1 MHKRLLII
9 PFLLL
14 AIAAS
19 AQTSLR
25 VDPDSVKF
33 VNTELVIRNN
43 TKDIAGYLYNTGN
56 GKTVFRKLGKGIQ
69 FRVGTA
75 GFPATGDSIYQNSA
89 LSGYFLK
96 VLRNGLLQYRDTAQG
111 VKVDESIGKITFYP
125 VLQNNDVIYIE
136 ALTGIDFSLNG
147 ATANGGT
154 VGTDSLKLNAGTFD
168 NGNKTFTLRWLTN
181 AKSLYIGPRIVG
193 IGSST
198 LAGYGLTA
206 PDRLGDK
213 IQTWLTTNTYGAVWE
228 NLSVAGY
235 SSNDVLPVASGG
247 VLGHNIESA
256 LSSNPDFI
264 FVSLPTNDP
273 SAGLTITQS
282 LANFRKIDSLAMAKG
297 VPVFFETTQPR
308 TSYNNAQQL
317 MLKQLADSIRT
328 IWPKRYVEGFKDVV
342 DPATTAAILPQY
354 NNGDGVHLTSAGN
367 QFIANSLFDRWL
379 EYFQPV
385 KTVKRYVV
393 DSSLDKSTWSTF
405 KIETEPNV
413 VKNNYARFNE
423 GKQYFRVRAELKD
436 GTYTAYSN
444 IATLDQINNPTLP
457 GVNDYTYRLLID
469 LGGDGVTTLNGSN
482 QVDGKPT
489 PSPDNAGKYWNNWF
503 GVGGVAG
510 FADKSALNALKTT
523 TNEATTMSVQII
535 GLPQGT
541 FGSSDTKSINYSGFN
556 VPVGDYPSQAVY
568 DNMFIHS
575 SVNPDGIVMRIK
587 GLAKNNTYYIKLWGA
602 RLDDASTPR
611 TLQAKLSS
619 ETWATAQSVDTKY
632 PTTGTGDYSRAV
644 TFNYISGLDSVDIN
658 LRTGGTSTFSH
669 VSVVDIGVVGPLPLI
684 PQIKLRD
691 TSTTASTIT
700 LTANAIN
707 GASIASFNWSQIS
720 GPNTSTIAATTSA
733 TASISGLTNGTFIY
747 RVTGTDTSGKVL
759 STDATVKVFPDNGGK
774 KTLRVHFSKTPVAT
788 IPGWFNVYGQA
799 AGTHIVAR
807 DSLGTNW
814 TIDNVSDATTYWAP
828 YAGNSSSNTDG
839 STTGNNS
846 GVVPDI
852 VLQGLWYNYSLKY
865 AAGMDNLLIKGLNPA
880 KTYTLKFYASR
891 NTSASAPRYGAWRV
905 NGGAE
910 ILQNASGNTTA
921 ETTVTGVAPDATG
934 VIKLS
939 VHAPSS
945 ASNGSFSYINGLVIQ
960 EN

>member
-1 MHKRLLII
+1 MRNNLLII

-14 AIAAS
+14 SIAAL
-19 AQTSLR
+19 AQTSLK

-33 VNTELVIRNN
+33 INTEFVLRNN
-43 TKDIAGYLYNTGN
+43 TKDIDGYLYNTGN

-69 FRVGTA
+69 FRVGA
-75 GFPATGDSIYQNSA
+75 SGFPVAGDSIYQNAA
-89 LSGYFLK
+89 LSNYFLK

-111 VKVDESIGKITFYP
+111 IKVDESTGKITFYP
-125 VLQNNDVIYIE
+125 ALQANDLIYIE

-147 ATANGGT
+147 AAANAT
-154 VGTDSLKLNAGTFD
+154 TISTDTLKLNAGIFD

-198 LAGYGLTA
+198 LAGYGLSA

-213 IQTWLTTNTYGAVWE
+213 ILAWLTNNTYGAVWE

-235 SSNDVLPVASGG
+235 SSIDVLPVANGG

-273 SAGLTITQS
+273 SAGITVNQS
-282 LANFRKIDSLAMAKG
+282 IANLKKLDSMAIAKG
-297 VPVFFETTQPR
+297 VPVFIETTQPR
-308 TSYNNAQQL
+308 TTYNSSQQL
-317 MLKQLADSIRT
+317 MLRQLADSIRA
-328 IWPKRYVEGFKDVV
+328 IWPNRYIEGFKDVV
-342 DPATTAAILPQY
+342 DPSTTAAILPLY

-379 EYFQPV
+379 DFFQPV

-393 DSSLDKSTWSTF
+393 DSSLDKISWSQF
-405 KIETEPNV
+405 KVETEPNN
-413 VKNNYARFNE
+413 VKNNYARFNDN
-423 GKQYFRVRAELKD
+423 KQYFRVRAELKD
-436 GTYTAYSN
+436 GTYTPYSN
-444 IATLDQINNPTLP
+444 IATLDQVNSPTLP

-469 LGGDGVTTLNGSN
+469 LGGDGVTTQNGSD
-482 QVDGKPT
+482 VPDGKPT
-489 PSPDNAGKYWNNWF
+489 PSPDNAGKYWNNWY

-510 FADKSALNALKTT
+510 FADKSAFNALRTT
-523 TNEATTMSVQII
+523 TNEATAMSVQII

-541 FGSSDTKSINYSGFN
+541 FNPSAVTKSINYNGFN
-556 VPVGDYPSQAVY
+556 VAVGDYPSQAVY
-568 DNMFIHS
+568 DNMFIYS
-575 SVNPDGIVMRIK
+575 SNNPDGIVMRIK

-602 RLDDASTPR
+602 RLDDGTAPR
-611 TLQAKLSS
+611 TLQAKLGS
-619 ETWATAQSVDTKY
+619 ETWTTAQSVDTKY

-644 TFNYISGLDSVDIN
+644 TFNYVSGLDSVDIN
-658 LRTGGTSTFSH
+658 LRTGGTSTFAH

-700 LTANAIN
+700 LVANPIN
-707 GASIASFNWSQIS
+707 GASIASFTWSQIS
-720 GPNTSTIAATTSA
+720 GPNTSTIATTTSA

-759 STDATVKVFPDNGGK
+759 STDATVKVYPNNGGK
-774 KTLRVHFSKTPVAT
+774 KTLRIHFSKTAVAS
-788 IPGWFNVYGQA
+788 IPGWFNVYGQV
-799 AGTHIVAR
+799 AGTHIIATDTV
-807 DSLGTNW
+807 TNW

-846 GVVPDI
+846 GIVPDI

-880 KTYTLKFYASR
+880 KTYTIKFYASR

-905 NGGAE
+905 NGTSE
-910 ILQNASGNTTA
+910 ILQNALGNTTN
-921 ETTVTGVAPDATG
+921 ESVVSTVSPDATG

-939 VHAPSS
+939 VHAPAS
-945 ASNGSFSYINGLVIQ
+945 ATYGSFSYINGLVIQ

>member
-1 MHKRLLII
+1 MRKRLLII

-43 TKDIAGYLYNTGN
+43 TKDINGYLYNTGN

-69 FRVGTA
+69 FRVGTT
-75 GFPATGDSIYQNSA
+75 GFPAPGDSIFQNST
-89 LSGYFLK
+89 LSNYFLK
-96 VLRNGLLQYRDTAQG
+96 VLRNGLLQYRDSTQG
-111 VKVDESIGKITFYP
+111 VKVDESTGKITFYP
-125 VLQNNDVIYIE
+125 LLQANDVIYIE

-147 ATANGGT
+147 SPANGST
-154 VGTDSLKLNAGTFD
+154 VVTDSLKLNAGTFD

-206 PDRLGDK
+206 PERLGDK
-213 IQTWLTTNTYGAVWE
+213 ILAWLTTNTYGAVWE
-228 NLSVAGY
+228 NLAVAGY
-235 SSNDVLPVASGG
+235 SSTDVLPVASGG

-273 SAGLTITQS
+273 SAGLSVTQS
-282 LANFRKIDSLAMAKG
+282 IANLRNIDSLASAKG
-297 VPVFFETTQPR
+297 IPVFFETTQPR
-308 TSYNNAQQL
+308 TSYNSTQQL
-317 MLKQLADSIRT
+317 MLKQLADSIRA

-342 DPATTAAILPQY
+342 DPSTTAAILPQY
-354 NNGDGVHLTSAGN
+354 DNGDGVHLTSAGN

-379 EYFQPV
+379 DYFQPV
-385 KTVKRYVV
+385 KTVKRYLV
-393 DSSLDKSTWSTF
+393 DSSLDKSTWASF

-423 GKQYFRVRAELKD
+423 AKQYFRVRAELKD
-436 GTYTAYSN
+436 GSYSAYSN

-510 FADKSALNALKTT
+510 FADKSAFNALKTT

-541 FGSSDTKSINYSGFN
+541 FGTSDTKSINYNGFN
-556 VPVGDYPSQAVY
+556 MPVGDYPSQAVY

-602 RLDDASTPR
+602 RLDDATTPR

-632 PTTGTGDYSRAV
+632 ATTGTGDYSRAV
-644 TFNYISGLDSVDIN
+644 TFNYVSGLDSVDIN
-658 LRTGGTSTFSH
+658 LRTGGTSTFAHISI
-669 VSVVDIGVVGPLPLI
+669 VDIGVVGPLPLI

-707 GASIASFNWSQIS
+707 GASISSFNWSQIS
-720 GPNTSTIAATTSA
+720 GPSTSTIGTTTGTIA
-733 TASISGLTNGTFIY
+733 NISGLTNGTFIY

-799 AGTHIVAR
+799 AGTHIIAR

-846 GVVPDI
+846 GIVPDI

-880 KTYTLKFYASR
+880 KTYTLKLYASR
-891 NTSASAPRYGAWRV
+891 NTTASAPRYGAWRV
-905 NGGAE
+905 NGGTE
-910 ILQNASGNTTA
+910 ILQNALGNTTA
-921 ETTVTGVAPDATG
+921 ETTVSAVSPDATG

-939 VHAPSS
+939 VHAPTS
-945 ASNGSFSYINGLVIQ
+945 ATYGSFSYINAIVIQ